1 MVTVI
6 GGSAVLVATR
16 TEMERVFGQLKAVDQ
31 WLDGALA
38 PQEFLIDPLAR
49 VGLALEAPLIKERLN
64 QVAQGIHQAAETYF
78 SHESASA
85 FEFDRGFAIDAP
97 AAAGAILAVGSAT
110 FVAATFGAAGFGGSG
125 FGGGPVYAS
134 EGQAAQT
141 VQPPNS
147 LASFARRLQETAE
160 LPEPSVRIERFDRN
174 VVVYLPG
181 TQVWSVPAGKNPLD
195 LTSNLQAMANP
206 SGADSQRAVSQA
218 LKAAAVGPG
227 DSVLFVGHSQG
238 GMIAAN
244 LASRPQPYRVAAII
258 TMGAP
263 IGQVAGQIRAPVL
276 AIEHRGDLVPK
287 LDQTPNPVSRNV
299 VTVQLEGPAD
309 NPVKNHEL
317 GGYRES
323 AAELDKSRQVE
334 LQKIR
339 ANLTGFA
346 GNKAGRAR
354 WFNLARFRAGADPG

>member
-6 GGSAVLVATR
+6 GGNAVLVATR
-16 TEMERVFGQLKAVDQ
+16 AEMERVFGQLKAVDQ
-31 WLDGALA
+31 WLDSALA
-38 PQEFLIDPLAR
+38 PQEFLSDPLAR

-64 QVAQGIHQAAETYF
+64 QVALGIHQAAETYF
-78 SHESASA
+78 SHESAAA
-85 FEFDRGFAIDAP
+85 FVFERGFASEHGFAIDVP
-97 AAAGAILAVGSAT
+97 AAAGLVLAVG
-110 FVAATFGAAGFGGSG
+110 AAVFRP
-125 FGGGPVYAS
+125 GPVYAS
-134 EGQAAQT
+134 QGQPPQI

-147 LASFARRLQETAE
+147 LTSFARRLQETAE
-160 LPEPSVRIERFDRN
+160 LPEPSVRIERFERN

-181 TQVWSVPAGKNPLD
+181 TQVWNVPAGKNPLD

-227 DSVLFVGHSQG
+227 DRVLFVGHSQG

-244 LASRPQPYRVAAII
+244 LASKPQPYRVAAII

-263 IGQVAGQIRAPVL
+263 IAQVAGQIRAPVL
-276 AIEHRGDLVPK
+276 AIEHRGDLVPR
-287 LDQTPNPVSRNV
+287 LDQSPNPVSRNV
-299 VTVQLEGPAD
+299 VTVQLDGP
-309 NPVKNHEL
+309 NGGPVKNHEM
-317 GGYRES
+317 GGYCES

-346 GNKAGRAR
+346 GENAGQAR
-354 WFNLARFRAGADPG
+354 WYNLARSRAGAEP

>member
-1 MVTVI
+1 
-6 GGSAVLVATR
+6 
-16 TEMERVFGQLKAVDQ
+16 MERVFGQLKAVDQ
-31 WLDGALA
+31 WLDSAIA
-38 PQEFLIDPLAR
+38 PHEFLIDPLAR

-78 SHESASA
+78 SHESAAA

-110 FVAATFGAAGFGGSG
+110 G

-134 EGQAAQT
+134 EGQADQT

-147 LASFARRLQETAE
+147 LASFARRLQETAQM
-160 LPEPSVRIERFDRN
+160 PEASVRIERFDRT

-244 LASRPQPYRVAAII
+244 LASKPQPYRVSAII

-263 IGQVAGQIRAPVL
+263 ISQVAGQIRAPIL

-287 LDQTPNPVSRNV
+287 LDQIPNPVSRNM

-317 GGYRES
+317 SGYRES
-323 AAELDKSRQVE
+323 AAELDKSKQGE

-346 GNKAGRAR
+346 GNKAGQAR
-354 WFNLARFRAGADPG
+354 WFSLARFRAGEDPG